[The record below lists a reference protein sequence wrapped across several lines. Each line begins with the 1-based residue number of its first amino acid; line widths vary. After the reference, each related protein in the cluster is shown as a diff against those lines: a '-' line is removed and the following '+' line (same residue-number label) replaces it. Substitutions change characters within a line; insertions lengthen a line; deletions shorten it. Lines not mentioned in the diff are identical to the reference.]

1 MPISYD
7 VNLTIESYIGSFRP
21 DGVARGGYSAP
32 RPIQQTIRTLEG
44 DVYAPYGINVDFRTM
59 YVEPLEDF
67 FIRPGNNSE
76 IQTLRVSNFGTTS
89 LNVTNILCQDNGVT
103 PVLNGIP
110 FNGYFPP
117 ASANYTATVV
127 PGSTAT
133 FDIQF
138 YGEVEGEY
146 INSII
151 IVSDA
156 DNPYTRLYTRQI
168 VSRAFRFTTDPT
180 SVTTYVNYPS
190 ERESTII
197 NLIPD
202 QGYVSTINTTII
214 GPTAWKVDALTT
226 ETVTVTFDAN
236 EISQTTGT
244 VSAQL
249 VIVANTY
256 SQVVPLT
263 AILDIDPNAYKNYG
277 SWLGPA
283 SYDNS
288 VIGVSYDKINN
299 RRTVTI
305 GVGVGGNGL
314 PEYVN
319 GGWDYISID
328 GLGLAGSN
336 ARDPYPFWK
345 NVFRIPVNADNDGQP
360 RTYASN
366 GNLEIQK
373 SFVSANGR
381 TITLNDTSNLFIG
394 MVLSGT
400 GFTSGQKITA
410 INNSTQIRIDRLAD
424 TDPAG
429 DLTFTLDYQVK
440 VTGTNYASYFGDYF
454 SEGAMFIVEDDG
466 AGNVEIKLNHLR
478 EISEDA
484 SINRTLTNL
493 INGFHYY
500 SEGDDPTRFA
510 NLEGPLPDGV
520 TTRLFT
526 GFYNNG
532 HVVTRI
538 VPIPR
543 I

>member
-7 VNLTIESYIGSFRP
+7 VNLTIESYLGSFRP

-32 RPIQQTIRTLEG
+32 RPIQQTLRTLEG
-44 DVYAPYGINVDFRTM
+44 EVFAPYGINAPFKTL
-59 YVEPLEDF
+59 YIEPLDDF
-67 FIRPGNNSE
+67 LIRPGNASDV
-76 IQTLRVSNFGTTS
+76 QTIKMTNYGTTS
-89 LNVTNILCQDNGVT
+89 LTIDSILIQNNGIT
-103 PVLNGIP
+103 PILNGYSY
-110 FNGYFPP
+110 NGFFPP
-117 ASANYTATVV
+117 VGAFTATVIA
-127 PGSTAT
+127 PGTTSTAN
-133 FDIQF
+133 IQF

-146 INSII
+146 INSIVV
-151 IVSDA
+151 VSDA

-168 VSRAFRFTTDPT
+168 VTRAFRFTVDPT

-277 SWLGPA
+277 NWLGPA

-288 VIGVSYDKINN
+288 IIGVSYDKINN

-319 GGWDYISID
+319 GGWNYVSIE
-328 GLGLAGSN
+328 GLGLAGAN

-345 NVFRIPVNADNDGQP
+345 NVFRIPVNADDDKSP
-360 RTYASN
+360 KTYISN

-373 SFVSANGR
+373 AFVSISGR
-381 TITLNDTSNLFIG
+381 SLTVSDTTDLFVG
-394 MVLSGT
+394 MTLSGL

-410 INNSTQIRIDRLAD
+410 INNATTVRLDRAAD
-424 TDPAG
+424 SDPTG
-429 DLTFTLDYQVK
+429 DITFTLDYQVK
-440 VTGTNYASYFGDYF
+440 VTGTNYSSYFGDYF
-454 SEGAMFIVEDDG
+454 SEGAMFIVDDDG
-466 AGNVEIKLNHLR
+466 DGNVQIKLNHLR

-526 GFYNNG
+526 GFYKNG
-532 HVVTRI
+532 HVVTGI